1 MSNVLNN
8 LKQVWQQA
16 PLGHRFS
23 LLGIAAGFLVVVG
36 ALVFWSTRPE
46 FALLYGNLSHEDAA
60 RIAERLREEDIPYE
74 LGDGG
79 SSVFVPD
86 DKVYQLRLE
95 IASGELIT
103 GGSDGYKILDRD
115 GLGVSPF
122 KERVNYIRAIAGELE
137 KTITLIDGV
146 RSARVLIVSDQQR
159 VLGRSKDE
167 ASASVYIKTGGNS
180 MSDQN
185 VQAVASLVSGAV
197 KGVSPEK
204 VVVVVNGVQKHGQ
217 DKDELS
223 GAPNSL
229 LEYKMKI
236 ERYLSD
242 KAEDMLSRVLGPN
255 RATVKVS
262 AKLTT
267 ATVTRSKKV
276 VSPEDRV
283 VTKEQTEKKDVK
295 GGARTANNNPGGQTK
310 ETSEQIDY
318 LAGYE
323 VENRTDPAG
332 TVEDL
337 AVSVFVDLS
346 ALAGDAGGEGENPDA
361 PARTLTVDQIKET
374 VRNALGLPDSNA
386 ITVVDV
392 PFQEITT
399 PELPEPPLEIMGT
412 VLYYTREF
420 SLGIAVIGMLL
431 AFRLIRGKRP
441 KRVVRREQPQESSG
455 EGGGSAGGGGG
466 GGNTKN
472 FSIKGPD
479 RVLRSQIVNA
489 LGQSPEDVKKLFL
502 SWVES
507 EGSK

>member
-1 MSNVLNN
+1 MSNVINN

-16 PLGHRFS
+16 PLGHRLS
-23 LLGIAAGFLVVVG
+23 LLGIVAGFLVVVG
-36 ALVFWSTRPE
+36 LLVFWSTRPE

-60 RIAERLREEDIPYE
+60 RISERLREDGIPFE

-79 SSVFVPD
+79 ASVFVPD
-86 DKVYQLRLE
+86 DQVYQLRLE

-103 GGSDGYKILDRD
+103 GGSEGYKILERD
-115 GLGVSPF
+115 GLGQSPF

-137 KTITLIDGV
+137 KTISLIDGV
-146 RSARVLIVSDQQR
+146 RTARVLIVSDQQR

-167 ASASVYIKTGGNS
+167 ASASVYIKTGGS
-180 MSDQN
+180 TMSERN

-197 KGVSPEK
+197 KGVQAEK
-204 VVVVVNGVQKHGQ
+204 VVVVVNGIQEHGQ
-217 DKDELS
+217 DKDELT

-229 LEYKMKI
+229 LEYKMRV
-236 ERYLSD
+236 ENYMSQ
-242 KAEDMLSRVLGPN
+242 KAEDMLARVLGPN

-262 AKLTT
+262 AKLAT

-295 GGARTANNNPGGQTK
+295 GGARTANNNPNGGQTK
-310 ETSEQIDY
+310 ESSEQIDY
-318 LAGYE
+318 LVGYE
-323 VENRTDPAG
+323 MEQRTDPAG
-332 TVEDL
+332 AVEDV

-346 ALAGDAGGEGENPDA
+346 ALAGGAGGETGTPTSQ
-361 PARTLTVDQIKET
+361 TLSVDQIKET
-374 VRNALGLPDSNA
+374 VKNALGLPDVSA
-386 ITVVDV
+386 ISVVDV

-399 PELPEPPLEIMGT
+399 PDLPEPPLEIMGT
-412 VLYYTREF
+412 ILFYTKEF
-420 SLGIAVIGMLL
+420 SLGIAVVGMLL

-441 KRVVRREQPQESSG
+441 KRVVRREPSQDNAGG
-455 EGGGSAGGGGG
+455 EQAAAGAAAGGAGGG
-466 GGNTKN
+466 KS

-479 RVLRSQIVNA
+479 RQLRSQIVSA